1 MRGSLPY
8 HARLSF
14 SLRLE
19 TSMGDDEGAGVEWM
33 ETRRQEEMAHAWDV
47 VVHSGY
53 VWYGPF
59 SGEALLKS
67 KWEQFGFELQ
77 ENAVVLSRGR

>member
-19 TSMGDDEGAGVEWM
+19 TSMGDDEGSWCRVDGDEEA
-33 ETRRQEEMAHAWDV
+33 RRNGSCLGRGRSQRLCPV
-47 VVHSGY
+47 R
-53 VWYGPF
+53 
-59 SGEALLKS
+59 ALL
-67 KWEQFGFELQ
+67 
-77 ENAVVLSRGR
+77 R